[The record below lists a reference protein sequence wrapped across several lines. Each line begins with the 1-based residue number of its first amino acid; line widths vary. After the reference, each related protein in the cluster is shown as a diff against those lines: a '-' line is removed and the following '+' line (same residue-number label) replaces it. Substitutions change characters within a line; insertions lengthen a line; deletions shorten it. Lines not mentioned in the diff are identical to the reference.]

1 MEQSPIITRTKA
13 RSGPEGKAEQT
24 KSSLLGQFQ
33 ILLTP
38 EEVSRRLRVTSEQV
52 RNLIR
57 QGRISAVNVGAGKKR
72 PLYRIRQQAL
82 DDFLDNSR
90 QKSQP
95 GPKKRFRR
103 LPHGPDFFP
112 DLK

>member
-1 MEQSPIITRTKA
+1 MRLESIQSARHDNEQQAPTRT
-13 RSGPEGKAEQT
+13 Q
-24 KSSLLGQFQ
+24 LF
-33 ILLTP
+33 LTP
-38 EEVSRRLRVTSEQV
+38 EEVSRKLRVTAEQV

-57 QGRISAVNVGAGKKR
+57 QGRISAVNVGTGKKR

-95 GPKKRFRR
+95 GTRRKFRR
-103 LPHGPDFFP
+103 LPPAQDFFP
-112 DLK
+112 DLR

>member
-1 MEQSPIITRTKA
+1 MEQSPTTTQTKIQD
-13 RSGPEGKAEQT
+13 KAEKT
-24 KSSLLGQFQ
+24 GSSLLGQSQ
-33 ILLTP
+33 TVLTP
-38 EEVSRRLRVTSEQV
+38 NEVATLLRVTSEQV

-57 QGRISAVNVGAGKKR
+57 KHQLPAINVGAGKKR

-82 DDFLDNSR
+82 DDYLDNSR
-90 QKSQP
+90 QRSQP
-95 GPKKRFRR
+95 GTRKKFRR

>member
-1 MEQSPIITRTKA
+1 MLVQQMRIESTQLAHHSTEEQPPTQ
-13 RSGPEGKAEQT
+13 SG
-24 KSSLLGQFQ
+24 L
-33 ILLTP
+33 LLTP

-57 QGRISAVNVGAGKKR
+57 RGRISAVNVGAGKKR
-72 PLYRIRQQAL
+72 PLYRIKQQVL
-82 DDFLDNSR
+82 DDFLENSR
-90 QKSQP
+90 QRSQS
-95 GPKKRFRR
+95 GPKKKFKR